1 MTLAALKFKKRTQG
15 YLFMLIMQKGSI
27 LYLLGQKITK
37 ASAAGLGGWLVFPIL
52 RASSLAGPQLLIS
65 ATS

>member
-1 MTLAALKFKKRTQG
+1 MF
-15 YLFMLIMQKGSI
+15 IMQKGSI

-37 ASAAGLGGWLVFPIL
+37 ASAAGLGEWLEFPIL
-52 RASSLAGPQLLIS
+52 RASSFVGPQLLIS